1 MKISITIYIIILLA
15 YGIWGIASNLVHFS
29 KGSKIKIG
37 ESAKKQ
43 HREIPMNLDIL
54 QYYYK
59 AVLMFITGI
68 LFTLSSL
75 TYFLYDAKTGLEFT
89 LINAVIHSVYG
100 FIQLVAYYRFN
111 RVWGAFVVYSIPLI
125 LYFIVC

>member
-1 MKISITIYIIILLA
+1 MIILLG
-15 YGIWGIASNLVHFS
+15 YGIWGIGSNLYHFS
-29 KGSKIKIG
+29 KGSKINIG

-43 HREIPMNLDIL
+43 HGEIPRDLDIQ

-59 AVLMFITGI
+59 AILMFFTGI

-75 TYFLYDAKTGLEFT
+75 TYFLYDAEVGLVFT
-89 LINAVIHSVYG
+89 LINSIIHSVYG
-100 FIQLVAYYRFN
+100 FIQLIIYYRYY

-125 LYFIVC
+125 LYIVLC

>member
-1 MKISITIYIIILLA
+1 MKIYMIVLLG
-15 YGIWGIASNLVHFS
+15 YGIWGITSNLVHFS

-43 HREIPMNLDIL
+43 HGEIPRDLDIQ

-59 AVLMFITGI
+59 AILMFITGI
-68 LFTLSSL
+68 MFTFSSL
-75 TYFLYDAKTGLEFT
+75 TYFIYGTKIGLEFT
-89 LINAVIHSVYG
+89 LINSIIHSGYG
-100 FIQLVAYYRFN
+100 LIQLIIYYRFY

-125 LYFIVC
+125 LYFIIC